1 MKKKVFINNLPRKCS
16 KMCNHPVHFSPT
28 SNCISSVSPSYLPY
42 MFLIYQVSHPYPVN
56 FYSIISNKIRVLH
69 AFKQNDLVCQFFQSL
84 VIISLKLHLKSE
96 NRVKIVFKV
105 YSYLLKDR
113 QILMIKR
120 EKKFPPF
127 LYSGRAYRCN
137 HVRCKK

>member
-1 MKKKVFINNLPRKCS
+1 
-16 KMCNHPVHFSPT
+16 
-28 SNCISSVSPSYLPY
+28 

-96 NRVKIVFKV
+96 NRVKFTPICWKTDK
-105 YSYLLKDR
+105 YINDKKGE
-113 QILMIKR
+113 QI
-120 EKKFPPF
+120 PPF
-127 LYSGRAYRCN
+127 FCILGELIGATM
-137 HVRCKK
+137 